1 MTIGGISLVLILG
14 IINLVLVLF
23 QVSSGKKWLK
33 VNFIWHRRLGVLLLL
48 TATVHAVLAYLS
60 R

>member
-23 QVSSGKKWLK
+23 QVSTGKKWLK
-33 VNFIWHRRLGVLLLL
+33 VNFLWHRRLGVVLLL
-48 TATVHAVLAYLS
+48 TAVVHAVLAYLFS
-60 R
+60 